1 MTSADNSNATAKHPL
16 NDADQELE
24 TTAPVSKKW
33 KRGVFPHIASASH
46 AGLPFDISSTAAD
59 FPLISPANLVAREKA
74 DSDKDSDELQD
85 CIFGDLSGSPGT
97 AAAEDPT
104 DVIKIEDDA
113 DSDGG
118 PSSAHPDKSAACRD
132 AKLFKNRGADS
143 FSSDGD
149 DAAVSDTPKFNIAQ
163 MIPLRLLGW
172 GIEQEFV
179 TIGGRVA
186 GTLCHSAS
194 MRVCLNLCACGS
206 VCLCACVLV
215 CVSVSLEGCVF
226 VFLHIKFSSM
236 E

>member
-1 MTSADNSNATAKHPL
+1 LCRSILTFGSKSDLCDRIFSCLPFDRLMTSADNPNATAKHPL

-46 AGLPFDISSTAAD
+46 AGLPVDISSTAAD

-74 DSDKDSDELQD
+74 DSDEDSDELQD
-85 CIFGDLSGSPGT
+85 CIFGDRSGSPGT

-118 PSSAHPDKSAACRD
+118 P
-132 AKLFKNRGADS
+132 

-194 MRVCLNLCACGS
+194 MRVCLNLCA
-206 VCLCACVLV
+206 
-215 CVSVSLEGCVF
+215 
-226 VFLHIKFSSM
+226 
-236 E
+236 